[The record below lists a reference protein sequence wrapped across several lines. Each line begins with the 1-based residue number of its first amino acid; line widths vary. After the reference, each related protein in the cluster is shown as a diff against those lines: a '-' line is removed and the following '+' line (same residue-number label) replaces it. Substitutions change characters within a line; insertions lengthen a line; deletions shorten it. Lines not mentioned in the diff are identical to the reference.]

1 MCVFIAWVILRRR
14 GSWLAWA
21 DRSKQLAASFDI
33 VERKFILRT
42 VDMAS
47 VNPQGLGMITLWFVV
62 LQEGILPINFGL
74 IARKP
79 GMRAAECSFPEIPG

>member
-1 MCVFIAWVILRRR
+1 
-14 GSWLAWA
+14 
-21 DRSKQLAASFDI
+21 
-33 VERKFILRT
+33 
-42 VDMAS
+42 MAS